1 MNSDPDAILTEV
13 KELSERVAAENL
25 TSKERKRLEQR
36 REELRTSARDHALS
50 SRHPDAV
57 RRQIEALEQRHA
69 QIMNQLIK
77 PGSPEKH
84 LGKTIQDPAAYRRNI
99 NAELEKRWGP
109 ELDEIE
115 RQLTELRGYGT
126 TERESRA

>member
-1 MNSDPDAILTEV
+1 MTTDPDAILAEV
-13 KELSERVAAENL
+13 RRLSH
-25 TSKERKRLEQR
+25 RLESEDLTTKQR
-36 REELRTSARDHALS
+36 TQLEERRDELRATARQHALTT
-50 SRHPDAV
+50 RHPEAV
-57 RRQIEALEQRHA
+57 DRQIEALEQRHA
-69 QIMNQLIK
+69 KIMDQLIK

-115 RQLTELRGYGT
+115 RQLTELRSYASE
-126 TERESRA
+126 ERES